1 MKLKKLL
8 SLILALTMLASFAAC
23 GAKPEEPAAPA
34 EDAETEV
41 KEEPKEEPAEEP
53 AAEVEEITMMIQA
66 ADVTAGMT
74 AAVDYINTKSDE
86 LGAKLV
92 LEKIPDGEQGE
103 QVMLVRYAGGEDV
116 PDLLWF
122 QPLSYTATRVDVPNN
137 FVDLTDNDYSNIYSD
152 DYLRTP
158 GYLLDGKLYSM
169 PIATGGGT
177 FMIYNRE
184 VLANAGVT
192 ETPSNWEE
200 FLAACE
206 AVKASGVTPVYY
218 SGADAWT
225 LQFFGLCGWYNDY
238 APEEALDFAKA
249 METNQ
254 KHWADMDG
262 FIDSLNKTKELVD
275 LGYVQETYL
284 SDTFQQAQQAL
295 VDGTTC
301 FYPMGDFVL
310 GELNKIDPEKVEKN
324 IGVFMM
330 PLAEGQALGIGPQK
344 GCYVS
349 KAGKNPELAQKVMEM
364 LVSPEVQ
371 QVFFDAQG
379 GIPMAKGVTTEL
391 TGAFADIKAI
401 LDTVTVSP
409 QWTDYCK
416 YHAGFDVYAAEML
429 VGEKTAEDV
438 AAALD
443 GDFAKA
449 AIDAGD
455 PNWN

>member
-1 MKLKKLL
+1 MKMKKLL
-8 SLILALTMLASFAAC
+8 SMILALAMLASFAAC
-23 GAKPEEPAAPA
+23 GAKPAEPAEPAAPA
-34 EDAETEV
+34 EDTKTEEV
-41 KEEPKEEPAEEP
+41 KEEKP
-53 AAEVEEITMMIQA
+53 AEVEEITMMIQA

-74 AAVDYINTKSDE
+74 AAVDYVNSKSEE

-122 QPLSYTATRVDVPNN
+122 QPLSYTATRVDIPNT
-137 FVDLTDNDYSNIYSD
+137 FVDLTENDYSNIYSD

-169 PIATGGGT
+169 PIATGGGS
-177 FMIYNRE
+177 FMFYNRD
-184 VLANAGVT
+184 VLADAGIT
-192 ETPSNWEE
+192 ETPANWEE

-206 AVKASGVTPVYY
+206 AVQANGVTPVFY
-218 SGADAWT
+218 SGADTWT
-225 LQFFGLCGWYNDY
+225 MQFFGLCGWYNDY
-238 APEEALDFAKA
+238 SPDEAWDFAKE
-249 METNQ
+249 METN
-254 KHWADMDG
+254 KRHWADMTG
-262 FIDSLNKTKELVD
+262 FIDSLNKTKELAD
-275 LGYVQETYL
+275 LGYVQETFL
-284 SDTFQQAQQAL
+284 SDTYQQGQQAL
-295 VDGTTC
+295 LDGTCC
-301 FYPMGDFVL
+301 FYPMGDFVM
-310 GELNKIDPEKVEKN
+310 GELNKIDPAKTEASVGAF
-324 IGVFMM
+324 IM
-330 PLAEGQALGIGPQK
+330 PLADGQALGVGPQK

-349 KAGKNPELAQKVMEM
+349 KAGKNPELAQKVMEA
-364 LVSPEVQ
+364 LVSPEAQ
-371 QVFFDAQG
+371 QAFFDAQG

-391 TGAFADIKAI
+391 TGAYADIKTM
-401 LDTVTVSP
+401 LDTVQISP

-416 YHAGFDVYAAEML
+416 YHASFDVYVAEML

-449 AIDAGD
+449 AVDAGD